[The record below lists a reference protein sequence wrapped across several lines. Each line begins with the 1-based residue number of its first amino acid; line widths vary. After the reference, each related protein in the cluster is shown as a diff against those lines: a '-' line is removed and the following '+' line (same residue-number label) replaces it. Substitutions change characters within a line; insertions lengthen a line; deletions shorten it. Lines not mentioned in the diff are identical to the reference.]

1 MPPTVHHLKTNGLA
15 IAWARTRDDSP
26 APLLFLHG
34 LGDSSI
40 MTFTAIAQHPALG
53 GRPSVLV
60 DLPGFGHSTA
70 PDDWPGTMEDH
81 AVAVM
86 ALLDA
91 LEVEDVTIVAHSMG
105 ASLALLVAS
114 RRPGLFSR
122 LVLAEPLLVR
132 EHSALAK
139 AIARRTEDDFVARWR
154 DMLLIATRR
163 QAQRGDAA
171 ARSFLAPLRR
181 AHPAMLHR
189 GAVSLLADRSPSFLE
204 LIGALELPRTLLVGE
219 RTGVDLSILPED
231 VPLVRIPEAGHAMM
245 SENPDAFA
253 RAIAKVV
260 GGEPQRDAAAR

>member
-1 MPPTVHHLKTNGLA
+1 MPPTVHHLKTHGLA
-15 IAWARTRDDSP
+15 IAWARTGDDSP

-53 GRPSVLV
+53 GRGSVLV
-60 DLPGFGHSTA
+60 DLPGFGHSSA
-70 PDDWPGTMEDH
+70 PDDWPGTLEEH
-81 AVAVM
+81 AAAVM
-86 ALLDA
+86 ALLDE
-91 LEVEDVTIVAHSMG
+91 LEMENITIVAHSMG
-105 ASLALLVAS
+105 ASLALLVAT
-114 RRPGLFSR
+114 RRPEQISR

-139 AIARRTEDDFVARWR
+139 AIARRDEDDFVARWR

-171 ARSFLAPLRR
+171 ARSFLEPLRR

-204 LIGALELPRTLLVGE
+204 LLGALGLPRTLLAGE
-219 RTGVDLSILPED
+219 RTDVDLSILPED
-231 VPLVRIPEAGHAMM
+231 VSLMRIPKAGHAMM
-245 SENPDAFA
+245 SDNPGAFA
-253 RAIAKVV
+253 RAIAGVV
-260 GGEPQRDAAAR
+260 GGEPQGDAPGP